1 MLHAGRTKARTG
13 EIRRYGA
20 RRRAAGPVLLVLAGV
35 LLAAC
40 NQEEDRVLIHEPGV
54 YQGQPDQPLDAATR
68 ERLRER
74 ALRQAEG

>member
-1 MLHAGRTKARTG
+1 MKARTAAS
-13 EIRRYGA
+13 RRHGA
-20 RRRAAGPVLLVLAGV
+20 RRRAVGGPVLLVLAGL

-40 NQEEDRVLIHEPGV
+40 NQEEDRVLVHEPGV

-74 ALRQAEG
+74 ALRQAGG